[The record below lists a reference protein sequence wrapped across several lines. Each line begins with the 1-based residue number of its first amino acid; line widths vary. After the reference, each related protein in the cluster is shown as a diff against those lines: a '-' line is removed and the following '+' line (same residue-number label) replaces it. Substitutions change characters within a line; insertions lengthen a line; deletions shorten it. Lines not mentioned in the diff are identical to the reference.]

1 MVDFSNPNICGAS
14 PELNNILEKITAAK
28 SDAISK
34 LDEVASAA
42 AAAFEEAQNELAGL
56 KDKLQTIEIPTLPKL
71 NLQAEIASLTSQ
83 IPGTPSFISALANI
97 KTEFEDDIKA
107 AGLELDTLVSDATK
121 AILGGGDVCAIIPNL
136 EKEAGSTE
144 PAVQKP
150 IAPKQ
155 ASVAAATE
163 VLSEV
168 DQNLEIEANITVI
181 KEKIK
186 SYNVSNNSPTE
197 DTGAFKVADEK
208 DVKTISAVGGKTINV
223 ICHGSNKN
231 VSTNAGF
238 VHRSSAGVPDNYNP
252 DIRPLPKFD
261 PATRKK
267 NNLGPIEN
275 TIEEEGGY
283 QADPT
288 DLGNYTKENRQGKL
302 LGTNMGITPREW
314 AKYKRVGVD
323 TLTADDMKNITH
335 DEAVGFYQ
343 DRFERFGVDNYP
355 VEVQYQIFDMTTLH
369 GGWRKIVRDAEAR
382 PGGVTNNNLVEA
394 RLDYFDALI
403 NRKPELVKYKNG
415 WYARAER
422 FYA

>member
-1 MVDFSNPNICGAS
+1 M
-14 PELNNILEKITAAK
+14 
-28 SDAISK
+28 
-34 LDEVASAA
+34 
-42 AAAFEEAQNELAGL
+42 
-56 KDKLQTIEIPTLPKL
+56 
-71 NLQAEIASLTSQ
+71 
-83 IPGTPSFISALANI
+83 
-97 KTEFEDDIKA
+97 
-107 AGLELDTLVSDATK
+107 
-121 AILGGGDVCAIIPNL
+121 
-136 EKEAGSTE
+136 
-144 PAVQKP
+144 
-150 IAPKQ
+150 
-155 ASVAAATE
+155 
-163 VLSEV
+163 
-168 DQNLEIEANITVI
+168 TVI
-181 KEKIK
+181 KEKIE
-186 SYNVSNNSPTE
+186 SYTVSEYFTNRRYWSIC
-197 DTGAFKVADEK
+197 KVADEK
-208 DVKTISAVGGKTINV
+208 DVKNEYLLLVVKQVNV
-223 ICHGSNKN
+223 ICHWFGNNECFSRMQDLFTE
-231 VSTNAGF
+231 VVRVF
-238 VHRSSAGVPDNYNP
+238 QIIIILILDLCRSLIPQQE
-252 DIRPLPKFD
+252 
-261 PATRKK
+261 RKIT
-267 NNLGPIEN
+267 LGPIEN